1 MATFEKVLDIDP
13 ANNSGYYQG
22 RNTGFDDYLLAGLAP
37 NQPLTVT
44 AVSNEFDPVIQV
56 FRSDAFG
63 NVTGNPIAFNDDQVL
78 GINFNS
84 ETVFTPEVGANYIV
98 RVSSIN
104 LLAGQ
109 YDVSAFQNGTEP
121 ALNYVTPGFAAGGDS
136 PLVAVSTPQRIA
148 AEPVGPNLFD
158 PFSLLLGDG
167 GTAFSLSDA
176 ADSLT
181 LSNFPDAAS
190 ASYIFAWNGD
200 DNVLGT
206 ARIENINGNKG
217 NDTIDGAAG
226 GDILRG
232 GKDSDNL
239 FGNSDSDVLNGN
251 NGNDTVDGGSGNDI
265 VRGGKE
271 NDLLIGGDGE
281 DLLIGDYGQDSLIGG
296 AGRDMFVLRTDGNNT
311 SLKHTSANVS
321 QVDIIR
327 DFVIGEDAIGLTGL
341 ALTDLSLE
349 AIQLSVNG
357 GAPVSSTAIKINST
371 GEYLGVV
378 EGITPDLLKNPALF
392 DSSISSNPSY
402 LQS

>member
-1 MATFEKVLDIDP
+1 
-13 ANNSGYYQG
+13 
-22 RNTGFDDYLLAGLAP
+22 
-37 NQPLTVT
+37 
-44 AVSNEFDPVIQV
+44 VSNEFDTVVQV
-56 FRSDAFG
+56 FRADAVG
-63 NVTGNPIAFNDDQVL
+63 NVTGNPIAFNDDKAIGSNL
-78 GINFNS
+78 NS

-104 LLAGQ
+104 ILAGT
-109 YDVSAFQNGTEP
+109 YDVSAFQQNGQSV
-121 ALNYVTPGFAAGGDS
+121 ALNYVTPGFEAGGDS
-136 PLVAVSTPQRIA
+136 PLVAVSTPQPLG
-148 AEPVGPNLFD
+148 AEPVEPNAFD
-158 PFSLLLGDG
+158 PFSVLLGEG
-167 GTAFSLSDA
+167 GTAFSLSDGS
-176 ADSLT
+176 DSLT

-217 NDTIDGAAG
+217 NDTIDGGAG
-226 GDILRG
+226 GDIVRG

-251 NGNDTVDGGSGNDI
+251 NGNDTVDGGAESDI

-271 NDLLIGGDGE
+271 NDLLIGGDGD

-296 AGRDMFVLRTDGNNT
+296 AGRDMFVFRTDGNNA

-327 DFVIGEDAIGLTGL
+327 DFVIGEDTIGLTGL
-341 ALTDLSLE
+341 AFSNLSLE
-349 AIQLSVNG
+349 ALQLSVNG
-357 GAPVSSTAIKINST
+357 GAPVPATAIKINST

-378 EGITPDLLKNPALF
+378 ENITPDLLKNPTSF